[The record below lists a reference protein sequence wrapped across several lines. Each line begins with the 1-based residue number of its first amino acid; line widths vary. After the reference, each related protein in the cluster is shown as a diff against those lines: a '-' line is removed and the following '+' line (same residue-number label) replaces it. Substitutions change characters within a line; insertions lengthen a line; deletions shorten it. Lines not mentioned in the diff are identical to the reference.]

1 VTISGQAV
9 TLFSMVFCG
18 FLMGFLYDTY
28 RIFERMY
35 KMKKWLIWICDL
47 LFWISATFLVF
58 GTLLRV
64 NEGIVRIYIFL
75 GLGIGTIIYLL
86 SFRVLYGKI
95 LKKMIQIILIIYG
108 TLVKIIQVLLI
119 APVVSL
125 FLFVVKMVKWLIKIL
140 TTLSKWIGIPL
151 IKLGKFLGKWIKKG
165 TTLLYQKMVKT
176 LTKLLKRKKI

>member
-1 VTISGQAV
+1 MTISGQAL
-9 TLFSMVFCG
+9 TLFSMVICG
-18 FLMGFLYDTY
+18 FLMGIFYDTY

-47 LFWISATFLVF
+47 LFWVSATFLVF

-86 SFRVLYGKI
+86 SFRAMYGKI
-95 LKKMIQIILIIYG
+95 LKKIIQITITVYRQ
-108 TLVKIIQVLLI
+108 LVKMTKVLVI
-119 APVVSL
+119 TPVVSL
-125 FLFVVKMVKWLIKIL
+125 FYFLVKVVKWLIKII
-140 TTLSKWIGIPL
+140 TTLLRWIGIPL
-151 IKLGKFLGKWIKKG
+151 IKLGKFFGKWIKKG
-165 TTLLYQKMVKT
+165 TTLFYQKTVKT